1 MENVGVGRRGVPR
14 GGCIA
19 VCAAT
24 SAHNEQQPDG
34 FAGQKVMKRVIDSGD
49 SVVRLKAQTP
59 SGERS

>member
-1 MENVGVGRRGVPR
+1 MSESGREGFRGED
-14 GGCIA
+14 